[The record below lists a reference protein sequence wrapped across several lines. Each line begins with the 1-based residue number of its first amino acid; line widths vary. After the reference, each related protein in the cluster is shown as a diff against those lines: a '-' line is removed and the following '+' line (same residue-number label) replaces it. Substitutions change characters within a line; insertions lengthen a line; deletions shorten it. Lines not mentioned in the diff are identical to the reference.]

1 MTTSPLNILILDDES
16 VLLDLLPMML
26 EPHQTTVCSNL
37 NVACTHIASQSMVF
51 DVLLCDL
58 MMPDGGG
65 LEFYAWLKGDY
76 PTLSKRV
83 IFVTGGIG
91 NDLEKKV
98 SETKQ
103 PVLYKPFSIA
113 QLHSIIERVLLK

>member
-16 VLLDLLPMML
+16 MLLDLLPMML
-26 EPHQTTVCSNL
+26 EPHETTVCSSL
-37 NVACTHIASQSMVF
+37 AMACSQIESGSTVF

-65 LEFYAWLKGDY
+65 LDLHAWLKREH
-76 PTLSKRV
+76 PVLSHKV

-91 NDLEKKV
+91 NNLEQQV
-98 SETKQ
+98 IETKQ
-103 PVLYKPFSIA
+103 PILYKPFSIA
-113 QLHSIIERVLLK
+113 QLHGIIESVLTT

>member
-16 VLLDLLPMML
+16 MLLDLLPMML

-37 NVACTHIASQSMVF
+37 NGACTHIESQSMVF

-65 LEFYAWLKGDY
+65 LDLHAWLKKDY
-76 PTLSKRV
+76 PALSERV
-83 IFVTGGIG
+83 VFVTGGIG
-91 NDLEKKV
+91 TELEKKV

-103 PVLYKPFSIA
+103 PVLYKPFSIV
-113 QLHSIIERVLLK
+113 QLHRILERVITK

>member
-1 MTTSPLNILILDDES
+1 MTIVTLNILILDDES
-16 VLLDLLPMML
+16 MLLDLLPMML
-26 EPHQTTVCSNL
+26 EPHQTSVCSTIAE
-37 NVACTHIASQSMVF
+37 ACTQIESQPTVF

-65 LEFYAWLKGDY
+65 LDLHTWLKTEY
-76 PTLSKRV
+76 PSLSHKV

-91 NDLEKKV
+91 NDLEKQV
-98 SETKQ
+98 LETKQ

-113 QLHSIIERVLLK
+113 QLHSIIETVLKK